1 MSYISWHNYGYGI
14 CTDDITERSI
24 ERLKNLLA
32 LAPEFNAQM
41 QNGWQI
47 QKLRTLSG
55 TIIWAS
61 IRTAVWNLLRC

>member
-41 QNGWQI
+41 QKWLADSEI
-47 QKLRTLSG
+47 EDP
-55 TIIWAS
+55 
-61 IRTAVWNLLRC
+61 VWDDYMGFDQDCCM

>member
-32 LAPEFNAQM
+32 LAPEFNEIGRAH
-41 QNGWQI
+41 
-47 QKLRTLSG
+47 
-55 TIIWAS
+55 
-61 IRTAVWNLLRC
+61 V